1 VSDREIRVNGDR
13 PAHGLSELTGVA
25 TRPGETAS
33 FAESAELAVVVR
45 GDFVESRHGGSAV
58 VLGQDAAL
66 LRTVGNPTAP
76 VFGRSS
82 LKPLQALAALSAGAD
97 LEGVELAVA
106 SASHSGTPAHVE
118 AVRRILAKAQLP
130 ESALRCP
137 AVMPADSEA
146 RAGVRAEG
154 GGPAPIYMECS
165 GKHAAMLLA
174 CVANGWDIDGYLDPE
189 HPVQKHVV
197 DTIERLTGEKITNV
211 AVDGCGAPTFTVS
224 LTGLARGIQ
233 RIATAQAS
241 SPFPLYKKAAA
252 VTQAVLD
259 FPWAIHGQGRS
270 DSVLV
275 ERLGVLAKRG
285 AEGLLV
291 VAAPDGTTVALKVL
305 DGAHRPATVVALTL
319 LVKAGALSAA
329 SVAAVLPDVVGP
341 VLGGGRPVG
350 EVRPVI

>member
-1 VSDREIRVNGDR
+1 MSSPTPG
-13 PAHGLSELTGVA
+13 HGLSDLTSVTSRAEA
-25 TRPGETAS
+25 TATLAD
-33 FAESAELAVVVR
+33 SAELAVVVR
-45 GDFVESRHGGSAV
+45 GDFVESRHAGSAV

-66 LRTVGNPTAP
+66 LRTVGDPAAP

-82 LKPLQALAALSAGAD
+82 LKPLQALATLSAGAELD
-97 LEGVELAVA
+97 GAELAVA
-106 SASHSGTPAHVE
+106 SASHTGTPAHGLD
-118 AVRRILAKAQLP
+118 VRSILTKANLP
-130 ESALRCP
+130 ESALQCP
-137 AVMPADSEA
+137 AVMPADGDA
-146 RAGVRAEG
+146 RAGVRASG
-154 GGPAPIYMECS
+154 GGPSPIYMECS

-174 CVANGWDIDGYLDPE
+174 CVANGWDVEGYLDAE
-189 HPVQKHVV
+189 HPVQKHII
-197 DTIERLTGEKITNV
+197 DTIERLTGEKVSNI
-211 AVDGCGAPTFTVS
+211 AVDGCGAPTFAIT

-233 RIATAQAS
+233 RVATAQAA

-252 VTQAVLD
+252 VTQAIRD

-319 LVKAGALSAA
+319 LVKAGALPAA
-329 SVAAVLPDVVGP
+329 YVAAVLPDVVSP

-350 EVRPVI
+350 EVRPVV

>member
-1 VSDREIRVNGDR
+1 MTAPQTPG
-13 PAHGLSELTGVA
+13 HGLSDLTGISNRPEA
-25 TRPGETAS
+25 TATLAD
-33 FAESAELAVVVR
+33 SAELAVVIR
-45 GDFVESRHGGSAV
+45 GDFVESRHAGSAV
-58 VLGQDAAL
+58 VLGQDAAV
-66 LRTVGNPTAP
+66 LRTVGDPAAP

-82 LKPLQALAALSAGAD
+82 LKPLQALAALSAGAE

-118 AVRRILAKAQLP
+118 AVRSILARAQLP
-130 ESALRCP
+130 ESALQCP
-137 AVMPADSEA
+137 AVMSADAEA
-146 RAGVRAEG
+146 RAGVRAAG

-174 CVANGWDIDGYLDPE
+174 CVANGWDISGYLDAE
-189 HPVQKHVV
+189 HPVQKHIV
-197 DTIERLTGEKITNV
+197 DTLERLTGEKIAGV
-211 AVDGCGAPTFTVS
+211 AVDGCGAPTFAVS

-252 VTQAVLD
+252 VTQAIRD

-319 LVKAGALSAA
+319 LVKAGALPAA
-329 SVAAVLPDVVGP
+329 SVAAVLPDVVSP

-350 EVRPVI
+350 EVRPVV